1 MRLRSSSRPTSGG
14 SSIIRRERSA
24 SDIDLAVHINDAAY
38 RAAMNSPP
46 DPKLRTSFQCPT
58 NLESTAW
65 ELPACCENQGHAVT
79 GGDPGTLAG
88 GFGRPKYVRPAHD
101 VIQLLKQLTLL
112 VDQQFRVTDD
122 VDE

>member
-1 MRLRSSSRPTSGG
+1 
-14 SSIIRRERSA
+14 
-24 SDIDLAVHINDAAY
+24 
-38 RAAMNSPP
+38 
-46 DPKLRTSFQCPT
+46 
-58 NLESTAW
+58 
-65 ELPACCENQGHAVT
+65 
-79 GGDPGTLAG
+79 LAG